1 MNPEYLQQQEIEK
14 QKERDQDQIERETQE
29 AQQIADL
36 DGRDPIEKDPK
47 EYGLVDNLKEG
58 GNAVVGGVVDIYNS
72 VGSIPKFFD
81 PKFYKPADPENPYEY
96 KAPWLI
102 KNKPITN
109 TRWGSFVRT
118 GIEFAGGMIGTGKV
132 LWGVKGLK
140 GLATAAKASRW
151 GRVGMSGVQGAGY
164 DLISNQSQESNLAAQ
179 IVDMYPNTAGI
190 FDPLSTK
197 EHMSPALKS
206 VYNMT
211 EGLMLGGVLDIAV
224 EAGGWGMRSWSDKGK
239 KAAKKQSGVKD
250 PVMEAVEKSADIDYA
265 VKQQTV
271 YDGAVARYKTE
282 NPNKSFKSLDKAQ
295 QKELMTRF
303 AEESNTDWGDYR
315 DMTLRGV
322 SQGKNQKDL
331 AIEQLEVDLA
341 NGSPRENPAYYKG
354 GDATDNAALSTSD
367 NPVEAVRDMITI
379 RNNPTQKY
387 GSPRGTLTEANI
399 RRMNYAA
406 PGFTVSQIDELAASY
421 KADPAYAALREP
433 KATYNDMV
441 DVARN
446 VDEFL
451 EQSGHGHL
459 YEVPVEDLEK
469 YVKDLSQ
476 GKESQ
481 IEGLPILNKEQLD
494 AVDAMNGQ
502 LAAEQRELSK
512 SGLSVLGDIDVTADG
527 GLLDMIMARKTAL
540 GKLRKETSIASSW
553 NLRRFGVMEKDKVM
567 KMASEAVQNENNTFK
582 ELLKNDVD
590 DDLLETFLHFSA
602 NSGTNMQTM
611 KDFDAFFKRKLKG
624 YKGADGYQRNAILN
638 EAMTMG
644 VNSMLSGPKTPVRAL
659 IGTGLGTVMRPV
671 ATVLGSLGRNDRIT
685 RGAFSS
691 MGAMLDARND
701 AWKKAVK
708 DFNSYATHEEG
719 WRGFTQTKKDNE
731 WNAMMK
737 YFDQFGTQG
746 EKAQAHF
753 ANALR
758 EVNKSPFLSYG
769 PRVMKS
775 MDVFFSQ
782 LIARGR
788 VRQLAFDD
796 VYDGLAATGKVVSDK
811 DMDDLVRNAEKSFE
825 GKVFTADGSISDE
838 MAKFAADEAKLT
850 QELSGFAKD
859 LDKAFDQMPFLRPF
873 FLFARTGVNAL
884 KMTSKY
890 TPIMNSFIKE
900 HTDIMTKAW
909 NDPEMIKYGI
919 KSANDLEIA
928 QSTMRGRMATGY
940 LFTSTAAWMALN
952 GNVTGNGP
960 PDRQLKNSWIQSGKW
975 QPRSFKIGDI
985 YISYEALEPF
995 NMFFSFIADVVDSQ
1009 KVMGDQWT
1017 SNQFGK
1023 LSYLISANITNKS
1036 FLAGL
1041 LQLQDLLTSQ
1051 GGDAQRVLANFANNQ
1066 VPLSG
1071 LRNEIG
1077 KLVSPGMRELESG
1090 FWQSVGNRNLWA
1102 DVITKDGFMP
1112 YKYDILDG
1120 EKIRFWDPM
1129 TRLVNGI
1136 LPFNINVGTNE
1147 TRELLMRSGVDLV
1160 TTFGSGPDGESL
1172 EGYPDLKSK
1181 YQFYMGQQGLE
1192 GKLAELFTNPDIRRS
1207 IHDMER
1213 NRERGSIYDID
1224 GTLHGPLIENLFYK
1238 TKEAAWQQ
1246 MLTDPELGTQLRHL
1260 EKLHDLRLLGE
1271 RRAQAGDRKGARN
1284 IEKRIKKLE
1293 QMQFR

>member
-14 QKERDQDQIERETQE
+14 QKERDQQKVEQE
-29 AQQIADL
+29 QAEAKRIADL

-47 EYGLVDNLKEG
+47 KYGLVDNLKEG

-140 GLATAAKASRW
+140 GLATAAKSTRW
-151 GRVGMSGVQGAGY
+151 GRVGLSGVQGAGY

-190 FDPLSTK
+190 FDPLATK
-197 EHMSPALKS
+197 EHMSPFKKAL
-206 VYNMT
+206 YNT
-211 EGLMLGGVLDIAV
+211 GEGLQLGGLLDIAV
-224 EAGGWGMRSWSDKGK
+224 EAGGWGMRSWSKSAK
-239 KAAKKQSGVKD
+239 KAAKKQAIVSD
-250 PVMEAVEKSADIDYA
+250 PIMDAVEKSADINYA
-265 VKQQTV
+265 AKQQVV
-271 YDGAVARYKTE
+271 YDGTVAKYKTE
-282 NPNKSFKSLDKAQ
+282 NPSKSFKSLDKAQ

-303 AEESNTDWGDYR
+303 AEESNIDWGDYR

-322 SQGKNQKDL
+322 SQGKNLKDL
-331 AIEQLEVDLA
+331 AVEQLEFDLA
-341 NGSPRENPAYYKG
+341 TGTPRENPAYYKG
-354 GDATDNAALSTSD
+354 GDVTDNAALSTSD
-367 NPVEAVRDMITI
+367 NPVEAVRDMMTI

-387 GSPRGTLTEANI
+387 GAPRGTLTEANI

-406 PGFTVSQIDELAASY
+406 PGFTVSQIDELAAAY
-421 KADPAYAALREP
+421 KADPAYEALKG
-433 KATYNDMV
+433 KATFDDMV
-441 DVARN
+441 ENARHI
-446 VDEFL
+446 DEFL

-459 YEVPVEDLEK
+459 YEVPEEDLVR
-469 YVKDLSQ
+469 YVQDLSK
-476 GKESQ
+476 GNESK

-494 AVDAMNGQ
+494 AADAMLGQ
-502 LAAEQRELSK
+502 LSSEQRDLAK
-512 SGLSVLGDIDVTADG
+512 AGLSVMDGIDITADG
-527 GLLDMIMARKTAL
+527 GLLDMIMARKTAI
-540 GKLRKETSIASSW
+540 GKLRKETSVASSW

-567 KMASEAVQNENNTFK
+567 KMAAESVQNENDTFK
-582 ELLKNDVD
+582 QLLKNDVD
-590 DDLLETFLHFSA
+590 DDLLETFMHFSA
-602 NSGTNMQTM
+602 NSGTNQQTM

-685 RGAFSS
+685 KGAFSS

-731 WNAMMK
+731 WNAMMS

-753 ANALR
+753 ANAMR
-758 EVNKSPFLSYG
+758 EVNKSPFLNYG

-782 LIARGR
+782 IIGRGR
-788 VRQLAFDD
+788 LRQLAYDD

-811 DMDDLVRNAEKSFE
+811 DMDELVRNAEKAFE
-825 GKVFTADGSISDE
+825 GKVFSADGQITDE
-838 MAKFAADEAKLT
+838 MAKFAGDEAKLT

-890 TPIMNSFIKE
+890 TPIMNNFIGE
-900 HTDIMTKAW
+900 HVDIMTKQW
-909 NDPEMIKYGI
+909 DNPDLLKYGI
-919 KSANDLEIA
+919 KSANDLELA
-928 QSTMRGRMATGY
+928 QSVMRGRMATGY
-940 LFTSTAAWMALN
+940 MFTSTAAWMALN

-960 PDRQLKNSWIQSGKW
+960 PDRQLRNSWIQSGKW
-975 QPRSFKIGDI
+975 QPRSFKIGDT
-985 YISYEALEPF
+985 YISYEAIEPF
-995 NMFFSFIADVVDSQ
+995 NMFFSFIADTVDAQ

-1041 LQLQDLLTSQ
+1041 LQMQDLLTSQ

-1077 KLVSPGMRELESG
+1077 KLVSPGMRELETG
-1090 FWQSVGNRNLWA
+1090 FWQSIGNRNLYA
-1102 DVITKDGFMP
+1102 DLITRDGFMP
-1112 YKYDILDG
+1112 YKYDILNG
-1120 EKIRFWDPM
+1120 EKIRAWDPM

-1147 TRELLMRSGVDLV
+1147 TRELLMRSGVNLV
-1160 TTFGSGPDGESL
+1160 TAFNTGPDGQRL
-1172 EGYPDLKSK
+1172 EGHPDLKSK

-1192 GKLAELFTNPDIRRS
+1192 GELAELFKNPDIRQS
-1207 IHDMER
+1207 INDMER
-1213 NRERGSIYDID
+1213 NRERGSIYDTD
-1224 GTLHGPLIENLFYK
+1224 GTLHGPLIEAKFRAAK
-1238 TKEAAWQQ
+1238 QAAWAQMDADPNLGEKLRRLEKIHDLQ
-1246 MLTDPELGTQLRHL
+1246 MLG
-1260 EKLHDLRLLGE
+1260 EK
-1271 RRAQAGDRKGARN
+1271 AMQAGDRKRARN
-1284 IEKRIKKLE
+1284 IEKQVKKL
-1293 QMQFR
+1293 QDMQYR

>member
-47 EYGLVDNLKEG
+47 EYGLADNLKEG

-109 TRWGSFVRT
+109 TRWGGFVRT

-151 GRVGMSGVQGAGY
+151 GRVGMAGVQGAGY

-179 IVDMYPNTAGI
+179 LVDMYPNTAGI
-190 FDPLSTK
+190 FDPLATK
-197 EHMSPALKS
+197 EHQSPALKS

-211 EGLMLGGVLDIAV
+211 EGLMLGFVTDIAV
-224 EAGGWGMRSWSDKGK
+224 EAGGWGMRAWSDKAK

-271 YDGAVARYKTE
+271 YDGAVARYKAE

-433 KATYNDMV
+433 KATYDDMV
-441 DVARN
+441 DVARH

-512 SGLSVLGDIDVTADG
+512 AGLSVLGDIDVTADG

-644 VNSMLSGPKTPVRAL
+644 VSSMLSGPKTPVRAL

-731 WNAMMK
+731 WNSMMK

-758 EVNKSPFLSYG
+758 EVNKSPFLNYG

-825 GKVFTADGSISDE
+825 GRVFTADGSISDE

-919 KSANDLEIA
+919 KSANDLELA
-928 QSTMRGRMATGY
+928 QSIMRGRMATGY
-940 LFTSTAAWMALN
+940 MFTSTAAWMALN

-975 QPRSFKIGDI
+975 QPRSFKIGDT

-1051 GGDAQRVLANFANNQ
+1051 GGDAERVLANFANNQ

-1136 LPFNINVGTNE
+1136 LPFSINVGTNE

-1238 TKEAAWQQ
+1238 AKEAAWQQ

-1293 QMQFR
+1293 EMQFR